1 MRTGNREPL
10 FYAFTRG
17 FFWPTFSGLRCC
29 REGWQSQA
37 IFIMKQLRLDRFIS
51 GTAAVAIGLA
61 AALPLATAAEEG
73 PESFVTAPIKALED
87 KNPKL
92 IWEMLPPS
100 YRDDVN
106 GLVQAFAE
114 EMDDELWD
122 AGFELVA
129 GIGKLLIDKKDLI
142 AEMAAESDEAGEIPI
157 SEITSGLEMAGTLLN
172 KLAKSDLGS
181 LGKLKMVDLGN
192 VADTLGKDLIHLIEE
207 AAEASGESDPF
218 GLETLRSVEVIV
230 VSEDGDN
237 ATIKLS
243 GLPEVPD
250 LGALT
255 ELPGGLPPGLPG
267 LPDLE
272 ELPFADFTELENGE
286 LELVKVEGK
295 WVPKDLAADWE
306 DTISAV
312 KVGMGAVEEMADED
326 KQMALGMI
334 KAINGGLATIRKAKT
349 KEQFEMAL
357 MQAAMGAMMS
367 AGGGELGG
375 FGGADGGFGDFP
387 EPEISAAQKA
397 EARQLAEG
405 EISLTNGDIIEG
417 TVADVDQ
424 NGIVVRRDIGGFA
437 RRANWMELT
446 QESLKKIRRLGETD
460 PNRYKGAAAY
470 AEPFI
475 EPDES
480 QMERNL
486 PPGPV
491 RGLVEPEVPS
501 SVPVASKMAA
511 YGSGGGIGLLVAI
524 AIGSMV
530 AGLGVAAFRES
541 NALLAAGVSLILPIV
556 GPILFLVKPKVEYED
571 DYDEDEEYEYEEAE
585 APQGATMTDTGG
597 GAVVGMVPEAN
608 KMSFAQTGPKKSGLK
623 AQTWTRGDTRF
634 DRSFFQNNFP
644 NYFKVVLGAAERDM
658 ALAIKTGKREFVGQ
672 RIKRISGT
680 DIHMELLNGKEQK
693 ISFSEMGSVDLRAK

>member
-1 MRTGNREPL
+1 
-10 FYAFTRG
+10 
-17 FFWPTFSGLRCC
+17 
-29 REGWQSQA
+29 
-37 IFIMKQLRLDRFIS
+37 MKQLRFSRLVSVIS
-51 GTAAVAIGLA
+51 PIAIGLA
-61 AALPLATAAEEG
+61 TALPLANAADEG
-73 PESFVTAPIKALED
+73 PESLITAPIQALEEN
-87 KNPKL
+87 NPRV
-92 IWEMLPPS
+92 IWDMLPAS
-100 YRDDVN
+100 YQKDLN
-106 GLVQAFAE
+106 GLVQAFAK
-114 EMDDELWD
+114 EMDAELWD
-122 AGFELVA
+122 SGFDLAGSVGELLRT
-129 GIGKLLIDKKDLI
+129 KNDLI
-142 AEMAAESDEAGEIPI
+142 SESLTGMAEQFGVPLPDIDLSEMSDGMEIIGALFEKI
-157 SEITSGLEMAGTLLN
+157 S
-172 KLAKSDLGS
+172 KSDLGTIA
-181 LGKLKMVDLGN
+181 KLKTIDLGN
-192 VADTLGKDLIHLIEE
+192 VANTLGKDIMTMMEE
-207 AAEASGESDPF
+207 AGQASGETDLLNQI
-218 GLETLRSVEVIV
+218 LEGIKVEV

-237 ATIKLS
+237 ATIEVS
-243 GLPEVPD
+243 GLPNETD
-250 LGALT
+250 LGAFTELSTGLPTDLT
-255 ELPGGLPPGLPG
+255 ELGIDFENP
-267 LPDLE
+267 LE
-272 ELPFADFTELENGE
+272 SLTEGESSKLEV
-286 LELVKVEGK
+286 VKVEGK
-295 WVPKDLAADWE
+295 WIPKELAEAWKEGMNLAKQELQGGIDIPIE
-306 DTISAV
+306 DKRQALAV
-312 KVGMGAVEEMADED
+312 VNALRKSLNTVKKSQTPQQFQLAMMGAIMSVGVAVE
-326 KQMALGMI
+326 
-334 KAINGGLATIRKAKT
+334 GGSGN
-349 KEQFEMAL
+349 EV
-357 MQAAMGAMMS
+357 S
-367 AGGGELGG
+367 
-375 FGGADGGFGDFP
+375 
-387 EPEISAAQKA
+387 SAQKA

-446 QESLKKIRRLGETD
+446 QESLKKIRRLGQTD
-460 PNRYKGAAAY
+460 PKRYRGAAAF

-491 RGLVEPEVPS
+491 RGLVEPKVPS

-571 DYDEDEEYEYEEAE
+571 DFDEDEEYEYEEAE

-597 GAVVGMVPEAN
+597 GAVVGMVPEAK

-623 AQTWTRGDTRF
+623 PQTWTRGDTRF

-693 ISFSEMGSVDLRAK
+693 ISFSEIGAVDLRAK